1 MIATKQWKDEILLR
15 LSSLVTDSG
24 KISLTLAHEIIEG
37 CAWWEGHPSGPVRAR
52 GHAKNIQGQN
62 GSWRLDF
69 GANSFL
75 ISTAVLRSCNRIR
88 AWLSKRNGEILSTDW
103 AELHSSIASALRCSV
118 SNHSGDEYDYY
129 SAGTEDK
136 IIFGVQAI
144 SINGFVLVLGSKL
157 KLSEMYTF
165 KYPPIRRSQ
174 TLAPVNHNR
183 NTLNSCPWCNAL
195 LSLKN
200 KKKHLS
206 RCPKKP
212 QSKTTEP
219 SNSSHSPSIINTQG
233 TSLTELQNSPV
244 LVKCPW
250 CAANVLQKNLQK
262 HMRARC
268 PKNPQKNSK

>member
-24 KISLTLAHEIIEG
+24 KISLTLAQEIIEG

-144 SINGFVLVLGSKL
+144 
-157 KLSEMYTF
+157 
-165 KYPPIRRSQ
+165 
-174 TLAPVNHNR
+174 
-183 NTLNSCPWCNAL
+183 
-195 LSLKN
+195 
-200 KKKHLS
+200 
-206 RCPKKP
+206 
-212 QSKTTEP
+212 
-219 SNSSHSPSIINTQG
+219 
-233 TSLTELQNSPV
+233 
-244 LVKCPW
+244 
-250 CAANVLQKNLQK
+250 
-262 HMRARC
+262 
-268 PKNPQKNSK
+268 